1 MQDILA
7 LERVVDAPTLGM
19 PKLKEGAHLLNLPV
33 RVDDGQP
40 GPSLMEACSEISG
53 SESRAE
59 AFMTKLEYRCI
70 SRHDARS
77 ILRRRVETFDWG
89 VL

>member
-7 LERVVDAPTLGM
+7 LERAVEANTPGM
-19 PKLKEGAHLLNLPV
+19 PKLTEGVHLLNLPV
-33 RVDDGQP
+33 SPEEGQE
-40 GPSLMEACSEISG
+40 GPSLMDACTEIAVNEA
-53 SESRAE
+53 RAD
-59 AFMTKLEYRCI
+59 AFMAKMGYKCI
-70 SRHDARS
+70 SRHDARG

>member
-1 MQDILA
+1 M
-7 LERVVDAPTLGM
+7 LGM
-19 PKLKEGAHLLNLPV
+19 PKLKEGAYLLNLPV
-33 RVDDGQP
+33 SVNDGQP
-40 GPSLMEACSEISG
+40 GPSLMEACNEISE

-59 AFMTKLEYRCI
+59 AFLAKLEYRRI
-70 SRHDARS
+70 TRHDARS